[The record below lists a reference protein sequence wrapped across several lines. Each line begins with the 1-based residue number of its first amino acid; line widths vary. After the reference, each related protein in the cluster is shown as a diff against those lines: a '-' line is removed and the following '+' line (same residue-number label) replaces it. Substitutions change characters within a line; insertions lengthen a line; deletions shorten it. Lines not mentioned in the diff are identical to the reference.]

1 MCARGSGP
9 ENLTGTSGLTKT
21 RVSVFMVLV
30 YFVILSLY
38 FFKKFFWGRGGCN
51 DVVSCKFEEVCVSSP
66 QLKSDMSVAYL
77 LLGGPDAYQER
88 DPWVGGIITPDR
100 FHVFSIYDF
109 IEIVLIPHANG
120 RKISRKD
127 ARNLWLDIC
136 RQNSQFMEVKGTLGL
151 AVTSDK
157 MPKTPPTAG
166 TTVAGLYG
174 VLYALGNKVS
184 EANRKVLYDIFARY
198 MTGDRSMIVEVNL
211 NDKKHSKIPRFNYNF
226 QSPTVSQAPVAS
238 MVIEDAEAGA
248 PEPEVSA
255 DNRV

>member
-1 MCARGSGP
+1 M
-9 ENLTGTSGLTKT
+9 
-21 RVSVFMVLV
+21 
-30 YFVILSLY
+30 
-38 FFKKFFWGRGGCN
+38 FFWGRGGCN

-100 FHVFSIYDF
+100 CHVFSIYDF
-109 IEIVLIPHANG
+109 IEIVVLPHSNG
-120 RKISRKD
+120 RKISRRD
-127 ARNLWLDIC
+127 AQNMWVDIC

-211 NDKKHSKIPRFNYNF
+211 NDKKHSKIPRFNYTF
-226 QSPTVSQAPVAS
+226 QPPTVSQAPVAS

>member
-1 MCARGSGP
+1 
-9 ENLTGTSGLTKT
+9 
-21 RVSVFMVLV
+21 
-30 YFVILSLY
+30 
-38 FFKKFFWGRGGCN
+38 
-51 DVVSCKFEEVCVSSP
+51 
-66 QLKSDMSVAYL
+66 MSVAYL

-226 QSPTVSQAPVAS
+226 QPPTVSQAPVAS